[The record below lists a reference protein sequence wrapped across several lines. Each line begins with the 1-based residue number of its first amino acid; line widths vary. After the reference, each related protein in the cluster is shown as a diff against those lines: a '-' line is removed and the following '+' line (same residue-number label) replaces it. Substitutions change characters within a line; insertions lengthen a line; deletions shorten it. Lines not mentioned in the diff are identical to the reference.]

1 MKKLY
6 IELWFFFGRDCVL
19 IILLQVYD
27 SVVFE
32 DDLFWVGHNDRIPN
46 LYIERGIN
54 PILTLLNKILKQANL
69 NNSKSKNC

>member
-1 MKKLY
+1 MV
-6 IELWFFFGRDCVL
+6 FFFGRDCVL
-19 IILLQVYD
+19 IILLQLYD

-32 DDLFWVGHNDRIPN
+32 DDLFWVGHNDQIPN
-46 LYIERGIN
+46 LYIERRIN